1 MQELIGI
8 LQGAIFTDQP
18 ALRSGEELYWHGL
31 AQQFIALPRPSP
43 HDDQVLRQHGWQQAS
58 VGQAK
63 QHAFS
68 PLTVLRRLWPEL
80 HSPHPD
86 LYAHRLNENTC
97 KQLIAVQP
105 EEMRGRTARWL
116 MARCK
121 ALGKHDLVAVI
132 SEHMRD
138 TNVAADHPWA
148 TTTQSPAKFLLSN
161 DKSHAF
167 MLTGSERTG
176 YTLHTFVKGES
187 APRERY
193 GETIRELMAPSP
205 EWSVA
210 EWNSYAPLLQAAP
223 ATPEDFWEH
232 PALANF
238 IGVRHHLVEALS
250 SYSNAQWVE
259 HVRENGAGGLLGAQ
273 HIALQRR
280 FMSAPPASWLDQ
292 MADDLGLALDNQP
305 AYRLLT
311 DAWMALRT
319 SDSECRDFILP
330 AIREAHPETLGS
342 QSDDDLLALWRGCFQ
357 GITDNIRQK
366 ATTPGKRTL
375 IRTSHAF
382 SEMSPERMRE
392 VLAAHYGEPVIKALE
407 NAGKL
412 HLLSRADDLPPLVQ
426 ARSSAQLSS
435 IAGVTTPDNRVY
447 LIGNRISAQTLPG
460 LFLHEVGEH
469 AGLAQMLG
477 PDYGRMSAH
486 FKRLLR
492 EKDTYATWAAMRV
505 PASTDPKHVPSEQL
519 AYLIERVANDAKA
532 RPGGERG
539 YALGQECLANL
550 RTWLFRTPL
559 CRWLDE
565 IGALDSFTLRP
576 QDMAAMAREAVDFF
590 VEQVEPG
597 TVTTDRNRWLKE
609 LSHDELDALYKA
621 DPHER
626 IRTLERDTPER
637 TLGYLYAL
645 AMTNAPQIE
654 AAIEHFTPTLAALT
668 AGQGTNEL
676 ADIAAELLNLGRQ
689 LSTQEQLMA
698 QYKRSG
704 FAMWVDGADTPENA
718 KLNFLVP
725 SPKVPGHWQL
735 NYYRKGVGA
744 YDDEQFLAPEHAIG
758 EARASSFVVA
768 DEEAAAVLQSWAAI
782 HEADQ
787 QLASKSFARW
797 FGSSQAV
804 DVNGEPL
811 RMYHG
816 TGQDITE
823 FKGSTIWASTNPA
836 LANDYAEYRGE
847 WQPGAHANVMQVY
860 LKAERPFDADKLEKT
875 VTLTSFF
882 NEAAEQCVT
891 AGRSFDGEEATTML
905 NHLRGCSRREES
917 GPYYR
922 NYDIWNDARSL
933 FGSDGEQTVHALFK
947 LFGFDSIKITEQDQL
962 TFGVFEPTQ
971 VKSAIG
977 NRGTYNPTVSDI
989 RLAKAIEAD
998 RAAALQRWAGNSKV
1012 VDEDGHLLVVYH
1024 GSVVRENSN
1033 IPWMGDIESFD
1044 RLFTTRFRRDSID
1057 TMGSWFTTNPGE
1069 GGAQMYSGTREGA
1082 VIYPVFLAINNPHET
1097 TFQLMTR
1104 RARLL
1109 ANGVDDGR
1117 MIREREVNAYRK
1129 WLKEMGKDGIKI
1141 VHDAGREHQS
1151 TEFKHQ
1157 TVWVALEPTQIKSA
1171 IGNVGTFNPNVSD
1184 IRLAAYESSDPAAA
1198 LKHWAGD
1205 NKVVDSDGN
1214 PLVVFHG
1221 TGADFTEFSPE
1232 MIGTNADNRSSATGA
1247 FWFSSSEAVSD
1258 MFANLTDEPV
1268 LMPVFIKMEN
1278 PLVVECEEWARRYDT
1293 LDEGFKFSEGHIA
1306 YNIRWF
1312 KDHAIAQ
1319 AKQDGHDG
1327 IIFNNGYDG
1336 RPDKDAVI
1344 YAVFDPTHIK
1354 SAIGN
1359 VGTYDPNSP
1368 DIRFSFA
1375 GERALTADLD
1385 LLSQAQNRVAAG
1397 EDAELIRQETG
1408 WFIGHDQRWRFEID
1422 DSAVTLPDDW
1432 YEHGQAEGQPVYKMH
1447 SFLGEHTVALHPVA
1461 AEKLGRTHATASGL
1475 IDHPALFNAYPDLRQ
1490 IDVVLE
1496 RSDGFPFTYNGEFR
1510 RARVAGQPDSILLR
1524 FNPSRGASALQGLLH
1539 EVQHAIQKAEGFAR
1553 GGSPDEFTAEKLVSE
1568 ELAGINARI
1577 NAVMAQYPETANV
1590 YRTYNQLRIRAN
1602 DEKWPEY
1609 LMGTVAAVEAE
1620 LIDLPGGAELFDL
1633 ETERMSVAFIDKVA
1647 APLEKYRRLAGEV
1660 EARNVE
1666 ARMAMTADER
1676 RATSPLSTE
1685 DIAPELISVRSNK
1698 PDVLRQALVQEQ
1710 AETLAAKS
1718 SQLDMSQ
1725 PARLARAQALGFDT
1739 SKVWYHGSE
1748 KAGFRVFDTDG
1759 KANSK
1764 TSNTGA
1770 FFAAAKTMAK
1780 GYSGTYNEAQLY
1792 TGAELFAD
1800 PSLLDG
1806 LGIERFWAVVAA
1818 NGRVEMTC
1826 ARSRYDRPEEWLD
1839 EEGIEL
1845 DEGDVVQER
1854 FTLDYGADFYE
1865 QLITEAEAIE
1875 ALGELEA
1882 AEPGIYSVYLRTK
1895 DLHEIDWQGRNWDQ
1909 GPTEPVWRLLDADG
1923 EVVDWLYSQ
1932 DEADNALAAHPGH
1945 TLEYDDQPIYESTDV
1960 AAREAREC
1968 GFDAVLIRNVQDTG
1982 HYSQHEEG
1990 DIMVVFDPS
1999 NIRSVNAAFDPAYSA
2014 SGNLMFSVAEAP
2026 QSSAFDNWFEGSQV
2040 VNEDGSP
2047 LVVYR
2052 GEHGSTSDAVFQS
2065 RLGSLSF
2072 GDYET
2077 ASLYATQPNNQA
2089 DTADNP
2095 RVIPAYLVIKR
2106 PLVVNG
2112 DDPFV
2117 DFNLLIDAIGF
2128 DRAAVIASD
2137 LADFIRNTQ
2146 AWADLNTPLSVGEH
2160 IAKHPEALASL
2171 YVELYPILDD
2181 PKYVD
2186 WLKAAGFDGAIY
2198 GGSGATFGK
2207 TEYRVFNPE
2216 QVASGAPMPVSQS
2229 APGISTRMAL
2239 CTELSAPSC
2248 FSGSPSTCQ
2257 QFALEQQHVGLPGQ
2271 FGFGVYLANA
2281 PQRSTSSNRFDGEL
2295 MTPAAIKQLQADQ
2308 SLAPGLRQFL
2318 WANSKAIAA
2327 GEDVQ
2332 HLLQARM
2339 HQLQD
2344 KLASLESELAAISR
2358 GGSRPLTAEQYAGME
2373 RAVKLELG
2381 TLINS
2386 LPRFEHSPV
2395 AAAEHTF
2402 LLWEKPLIE
2411 QPAEVRNAL
2420 AMLGMDAYSEV
2431 HSQAGVASFNS
2442 KVEAQAHI
2450 ARLHAEGHDATWV
2463 TEFSDDHPAMPC
2475 GADLYQELSSLLGG
2489 AAIASARLRAVG
2501 IQGIQYLQPAAA
2513 QPKPQFVMF
2522 EQATP
2527 SLTMAKLPS
2536 ITAQA
2541 GRDAPSFPLA
2551 ISELP
2556 GVALEG
2562 GMQAGAPALVRA
2574 ARAQITAVEA
2584 RIAGLQTRQD
2594 WLKDLPN
2601 ASAQLIEQ
2609 NQAALARARNEL
2621 QRLRS
2626 WRAPSADNCLPWKSP
2641 ISAAACKML
2650 SGLIAVR
2657 PDEQLTGE
2665 AVFHLLTERHGGNKA
2680 AVEAVKKAGF
2690 VGADAGNKLLL
2701 WDESSKLLATELA
2714 QSHERCRFHLVA
2726 HGSKHAIDRVSSDKI
2741 GTGEGVQAFGYGL
2754 YFADRK
2760 MVAVHYQKQKV
2771 REGCWYEHTFFDHSS
2786 AMIDH
2791 VAQCLAAEGASTD
2804 TVSAARHCLSVAT
2817 WAPHRV
2823 EQIVESYPAD
2833 IQQRLNQIVNG
2844 YSKVSSDQVSNFF
2857 LMPRHGVRSL
2867 NEIMAHDDRD
2877 YSFGLSYL
2885 ASGLHFY
2892 AREEMSD
2899 DQLDQLLADHIARQC
2914 DVGEA
2919 MEARHH
2925 VLRELEQR
2933 PGDDYLQSRLRDC
2946 DYYLTMAQCAQK
2958 TVEAFGPFK
2967 LERPVGAGNLYLVDL
2982 AIKPSEYVRFDLP
2995 YTQQPALVQ
3004 QAFSA
3009 LVNHVELTPSKQAA
3023 LSKAIEGNLTGHE
3036 LYAAAAG
3043 RGYYFDAACA
3053 EDEVLASKLLLEQGV
3068 QGIQYP
3074 DGLSRNSEGGTFN
3087 YVVFNDERV
3096 EILGHTDRHLRS
3108 EDDEIPLYEW
3118 VDPSC
3123 VPAPAHR
3130 LG

>member
-8 LQGAIFTDQP
+8 LKGAFFTDLP
-18 ALRSGEELYWHGL
+18 ALRSGEDLYWHGL
-31 AQQFIALPRPSP
+31 AQQYIALPRPSP
-43 HDDQVLRQHGWQQAS
+43 HDDQVLRQHGWQHAS
-58 VGQAK
+58 VEQD
-63 QHAFS
+63 AFS
-68 PLTVLRRLWPEL
+68 PLEVLRRLWPDLE
-80 HSPHPD
+80 SPHPD
-86 LYAHRLNENTC
+86 LYAHRLNEIAC
-97 KQLIAVQP
+97 KKLIAIQP
-105 EEMRGRTARWL
+105 DDMRARTARWL

-121 ALGKHDLVAVI
+121 ALGKPELVAAI
-132 SEHMRD
+132 SSHMRD

-148 TTTQSPAKFLLSN
+148 TTDQSTAQFLLN
-161 DKSHAF
+161 KDESHAF

-176 YTLHTFVKGES
+176 YTLNTFVKGES
-187 APRERY
+187 APRERH
-193 GETIRELMAPSP
+193 GETIRELMAPSS

-223 ATPEDFWEH
+223 ATPDDFWEH
-232 PALANF
+232 PALSNF

-259 HVRENGAGGLLGAQ
+259 HVRENGAGGLLGSQ

-292 MADDLGLALDNQP
+292 MAEDLGLELDNQP
-305 AYRLLT
+305 ASRLLT
-311 DAWMALRT
+311 DVWMALRT
-319 SDSECRDFILP
+319 SDSECRDFVLP
-330 AIREAHPETLGS
+330 AIREAHPETLGD
-342 QSDDDLLALWRGCFQ
+342 QSDDDLLTLWRGCFQ
-357 GITDNIRQK
+357 GITDNIRQQ

-375 IRTSHAF
+375 IRTSNAF
-382 SEMSPERMRE
+382 TEMSPERMRE

-407 NAGKL
+407 DAGKL
-412 HLLSRADDLPPLVQ
+412 HLIRRAEDLPPLLQ
-426 ARSSAQLSS
+426 AQSSAHLSG
-435 IAGVTTPDNRVY
+435 IAGLTTSDNQVY

-486 FKRLLR
+486 FQRLLR
-492 EKDTYATWAAMRV
+492 ENDTYATWAAMRV
-505 PASTDPKHVPSEQL
+505 PASTDPRHVPSEQL
-519 AYLIERVANDAKA
+519 AYLIERVANDANS

-565 IGALDSFTLRP
+565 IGVLDSFTLRP
-576 QDMAAMAREAVDFF
+576 QDMAAMARDAVDFF
-590 VEQVEPG
+590 AEQIEPG
-597 TVTTDRNRWLKE
+597 TVTTDRNRWISE
-609 LSHDELDALYKA
+609 LSHDELDALFKA

-626 IRTLERDTPER
+626 IKALERDTPER

-654 AAIEHFTPTLAALT
+654 TAIDHFTPTLANLA
-668 AGQGTNEL
+668 AGQGENEL
-676 ADIAAELLNLGRQ
+676 AQIAAELLSLGRK
-689 LSTQEQLMA
+689 LSTQDQLMA

-704 FAMWVDGADTPENA
+704 FAMWVDGADSPEDA

-744 YDDEQFLAPEHAIG
+744 YADEQFLAPEHAIS
-758 EARASSFVVA
+758 EASASSFVVA
-768 DEEAAAVLQSWAAI
+768 DEEAAAVMQRWATVQ
-782 HEADQ
+782 EADQ

-797 FGSSQAV
+797 FGTSQAV

-816 TGQDITE
+816 TGRDITE
-823 FKGSTIWASTNPA
+823 FNGKTMWASTNPA

-847 WQPGAHANVMQVY
+847 SQPGAHANVMPLY
-860 LKAERPFDADKLEKT
+860 LKAERPFDADKLDKT

-882 NEAAEQCVT
+882 NEAAEQCVA
-891 AGRSFDGEEATTML
+891 AGRSFDGEEATVML

-917 GPYYR
+917 GPHYR

-933 FGSDGEQTVHALFK
+933 FGSDGEQTVYALLK
-947 LFGFDSIKITEQDQL
+947 LFGFDSIKITEQEQL

-977 NRGTYNPTVSDI
+977 NRGTYNPTVNDI
-989 RLAKAIEAD
+989 RFKEIESD
-998 RAAALQRWAGNSKV
+998 RADALKRWAGKSKV
-1012 VDEDGHLLVVYH
+1012 VDKNGHLLVVYH
-1024 GSVVRENSN
+1024 GSVIRENN
-1033 IPWMGDIESFD
+1033 NVPWMGDIGSFD
-1044 RLFTTRFRRDSID
+1044 RLFTNRFRRDSMD
-1057 TMGSWFTTNPGE
+1057 NMGSWFTTNPGE
-1069 GGAQMYSGTREGA
+1069 GGAQMYSGTREGS

-1097 TFQLMTR
+1097 TIKQMAS

-1109 ANGVDDGR
+1109 ANGIDDGR

-1129 WLKEMGKDGIKI
+1129 WLKETGKDGIKI
-1141 VHDAGREHQS
+1141 VHDTGRHNDS
-1151 TEFKHQ
+1151 TEYKNQ
-1157 TVWVALEPTQIKSA
+1157 TVWVALEPSQIKSA
-1171 IGNVGTFNPNVSD
+1171 IGNIGTFDPNVSD
-1184 IRLAAYESSDPAAA
+1184 IRY
-1198 LKHWAGD
+1198 
-1205 NKVVDSDGN
+1205 
-1214 PLVVFHG
+1214 
-1221 TGADFTEFSPE
+1221 
-1232 MIGTNADNRSSATGA
+1232 
-1247 FWFSSSEAVSD
+1247 
-1258 MFANLTDEPV
+1258 
-1268 LMPVFIKMEN
+1268 
-1278 PLVVECEEWARRYDT
+1278 
-1293 LDEGFKFSEGHIA
+1293 
-1306 YNIRWF
+1306 
-1312 KDHAIAQ
+1312 
-1319 AKQDGHDG
+1319 
-1327 IIFNNGYDG
+1327 
-1336 RPDKDAVI
+1336 
-1344 YAVFDPTHIK
+1344 
-1354 SAIGN
+1354 
-1359 VGTYDPNSP
+1359 
-1368 DIRFSFA
+1368 SFA
-1375 GERALTADLD
+1375 GEGALTADLD
-1385 LLSQAQNRVAAG
+1385 LLSMAQSRLDAG
-1397 EDAELIRQETG
+1397 EDAELIRQDTG

-1432 YEHGQAEGQPVYKMH
+1432 YVHGQSEGKPVYKMH

-1461 AEKLGRTHATASGL
+1461 AAQLGRTHATAAGL
-1475 IDHPALFNAYPDLRQ
+1475 IDHPALFSAYPELGQ

-1577 NAVMAQYPETANV
+1577 NSVVAQFPETANV
-1590 YRTYNQLRIRAN
+1590 YRTYNQLRIQAN
-1602 DEKWPEY
+1602 DEKWPAS
-1609 LMGTVAAVEAE
+1609 LMATVAAVEAE
-1620 LIDLPGGAELFDL
+1620 LIDLPGGSELFDL
-1633 ETERMSVAFIDKVA
+1633 ETERMSVAFIDKIA

-1666 ARMAMTADER
+1666 ARIAMTAEER
-1676 RATSPLSTE
+1676 SVTSPFTTE
-1685 DIAPELISVRSNK
+1685 DIAPEQITVRANK
-1698 PDVLRQALVQEQ
+1698 PDVLRQAMVEEQ
-1710 AETLAAKS
+1710 TEILAAKS
-1718 SQLDMSQ
+1718 TQLDMSQ

-1770 FFAAAKTMAK
+1770 FFAANESMAM
-1780 GYSGTYNEAQLY
+1780 GYSGTYNEAPIY
-1792 TGAELFAD
+1792 TGAELFTE
-1800 PSLLDG
+1800 PSRLDG
-1806 LGIERFWAVVAA
+1806 LDIKRYWAVIAA
-1818 NGRVEMTC
+1818 DGRVENTC
-1826 ARSRYDRPEEWLD
+1826 DRSRYDRLEVWLEE
-1839 EEGIEL
+1839 ESIEL
-1845 DEGDVVQER
+1845 DEGAVVQER
-1854 FTLDYGADFYE
+1854 FTLEYGDDLYE

-1875 ALGELEA
+1875 VLGELDA
-1882 AEPGIYSVYLRTK
+1882 TEPGIYSVYLRTK
-1895 DLHEIDWQGRNWDQ
+1895 NLLEIDWQGRNWDQ

-1923 EVVDWLYSQ
+1923 ELVDWLYSQ
-1932 DEADNALAAHPGH
+1932 EEADSALASNPGH
-1945 TLEYDDQPIYESTDV
+1945 TLEYEDQPIHETTDV
-1960 AAREAREC
+1960 AARQAREW
-1968 GFDAVLIRNVQDTG
+1968 GYDAVLIRNVQDTG
-1982 HYSQHEEG
+1982 QYSQHDEG
-1990 DIMVVFDPS
+1990 DIMVVFDSS
-1999 NIRSVNAAFDPAYSA
+1999 NIRSVNAAFDPTYSA
-2014 SGNLMFSVAEAP
+2014 SGNLMFSIAEAP
-2026 QSSAFDNWFEGSQV
+2026 QSSAFDSWFEGSQV
-2040 VNEDGSP
+2040 VHEDGSP

-2052 GEHGSTSDAVFQS
+2052 GEHGSSSDAVFQS

-2128 DRAAVIASD
+2128 DRAAVIASE
-2137 LADFIRNTQ
+2137 LSDFIRNTQ

-2160 IAKHPEALASL
+2160 IAKQPEALASL
-2171 YVELYPILDD
+2171 YVELYPILDN

-2229 APGISTRMAL
+2229 VPGISTRMAL

-2248 FSGSPSTCQ
+2248 FSGSPSTGQ
-2257 QFALEQQHVGLPGQ
+2257 QFVLEQQHVGLPGQ

-2281 PQRSTSSNRFDGEL
+2281 PQRTTSSNRFDGEL
-2295 MTPAAIKQLQADQ
+2295 LTTAAIKQLQGDQ
-2308 SLAPGLRQFL
+2308 SLAPGLRQFF
-2318 WANSKAIAA
+2318 WANSKALAA

-2332 HLLQARM
+2332 HLLQTKM
-2339 HQLQD
+2339 QMLKD
-2344 KLASLESELAAISR
+2344 KLAIIESDLAVLSR
-2358 GGSRPLTAEQYAGME
+2358 GGSRSLNAEQYASME

-2386 LPRFEHSPV
+2386 LPRFVHSPV
-2395 AAAEHTF
+2395 AAAEYTF
-2402 LLWEKPLIE
+2402 LLWDKPLIE
-2411 QPAEVRNAL
+2411 QPTEVRSAL
-2420 AMLGMDAYSEV
+2420 ALLGMDAYSEV
-2431 HSQAGVASFNS
+2431 HSQVGVASFCS
-2442 KVEAQAHI
+2442 TIEAQAHI
-2450 ARLHAEGHDATWV
+2450 ARLHAEGHDATWL
-2463 TEFSDDHPAMPC
+2463 TEFSNDHLGMPS
-2475 GADLYQELSSLLGG
+2475 GADLYQQLSALLGG

-2501 IQGIQYLQPAAA
+2501 IQGIQYQQPSVGKS
-2513 QPKPQFVMF
+2513 KPQFVMF
-2522 EQATP
+2522 EQEAP
-2527 SLTMAKLPS
+2527 SLAMAKLPT

-2541 GRDAPSFPLA
+2541 GHDAPSYPMA
-2551 ISELP
+2551 ITELP
-2556 GVALEG
+2556 GATLEG
-2562 GMQAGAPALVRA
+2562 GLTAGAPALVRA
-2574 ARAQITAVEA
+2574 ARAQLTAIET
-2584 RIAGLQTRQD
+2584 RISGLQTRQD

-2601 ASAQLIEQ
+2601 VSAQVIEQ
-2609 NQAALARARNEL
+2609 NQAALVRARNEL
-2621 QRLRS
+2621 QRLRN
-2626 WRAPSADNCLPWKSP
+2626 WQAPSASNCLPWESP
-2641 ISAAACKML
+2641 ISPSACKML

-2657 PDEQLTGE
+2657 PDEQLTGQ
-2665 AVFHLLTERHGGNKA
+2665 AVFHLLAERHGGNRA

-2701 WDESSKLLATELA
+2701 WDDASKLLATELA
-2714 QSHERCRFHLVA
+2714 MIHDRCRFHLVA
-2726 HGSKHAIDRVSSDKI
+2726 HGSKHVIDRFSSDKI

-2771 REGCWYEHTFFDHSS
+2771 REGCWYEHTFFDHPS

-2804 TVSAARHCLSVAT
+2804 IIKAAKHCLSVAT

-2833 IQQRLNQIVNG
+2833 IQERLNQIVNG
-2844 YSKVSSDQVSNFF
+2844 YTKVSSDQVSNFF

-2867 NEIMAHDDRD
+2867 NEIMAHDDREF
-2877 YSFGLSYL
+2877 SLGLSHL
-2885 ASGLHFY
+2885 TSGLHFY
-2892 AREEMSD
+2892 AREGMSE

-2914 DVGEA
+2914 DVREA
-2919 MEARHH
+2919 TEARQH

-2946 DYYLTMAQCAQK
+2946 DYYLSMAHCAQK

-2982 AIKPSEYVRFDLP
+2982 AIKPNEYVRFDLP
-2995 YTQQPALVQ
+2995 YTQQPEVVQ

-3009 LVNHVELTPSKQAA
+3009 LVNHLELTPSKQAA
-3023 LSKAIEGNLTGHE
+3023 LSKAIEANLSGHE

-3053 EDEVLASKLLLEQGV
+3053 EDEVLASKLLLQQGV

-3096 EILGHTDRHLRS
+3096 EILGHTDKHLRS

-3118 VDPSC
+3118 VDPSG